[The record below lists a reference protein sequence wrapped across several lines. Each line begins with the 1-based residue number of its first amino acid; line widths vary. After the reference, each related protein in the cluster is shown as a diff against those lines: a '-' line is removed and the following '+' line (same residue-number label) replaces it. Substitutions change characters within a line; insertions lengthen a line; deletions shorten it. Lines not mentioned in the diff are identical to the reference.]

1 MAFRLSGGERHDCPH
16 AEPLLQACL
25 PSAEERGQ
33 VKAVLADK
41 GYDSDALVERVEAMD
56 ALAVIPSRKSRKQP
70 RSHDAELY
78 VERNR
83 IERLFGWLKQYR
95 RVATRYE
102 KTAVGYASFV
112 HVACIMRWL
121 AGALSSEDAI
131 CPCSLEHKPKA
142 GLPCHA

>member
-1 MAFRLSGGERHDCPH
+1 MSDALGNPLAFSLSGGERHDCPH

-25 PSAEERGQ
+25 PSASEREQ

-41 GYDSDALVERVEAMD
+41 GYDSDALVETVEAME
-56 ALAVIPSRKSRKQP
+56 AVAVIPSRKNRKRSRA
-70 RSHDAELY
+70 HDTELY

-102 KTAVGYASFV
+102 KTVVGYASFV
-112 HVACIMRWL
+112 HMACIMRWL
-121 AGALSSEDAI
+121 A
-131 CPCSLEHKPKA
+131 
-142 GLPCHA
+142 